1 MTHRKIG
8 TVRRIESRAQGCGPL
23 IQSVSETS
31 RPLRQQIFERV
42 RAAGYM
48 PRVQVAKELGISPAS
63 VTTLT
68 SELIEM
74 GLLEE
79 VSAQRDQAD
88 GVRGRP
94 AVALG
99 VRAEARLVAGIKL
112 SDREHTAV
120 IVDFAGNLIADEAI
134 PRQPGAM
141 AMADLV
147 DASAM
152 LVSRLCAKAGID
164 SGRLGAVGLG
174 VPGFVDSAAGTVHW
188 SPVLS
193 DRHVPLAR
201 AATERLGRPVHVDND
216 ANLVTLAEL
225 WFGAGRG
232 LSDFAV
238 VTIEHGVGMGF
249 VMNHRIYRG
258 GQGVGMELGHT
269 KVQLD
274 GALCRCGQ
282 RGCLEAYIADYALV
296 REATT
301 ALNWTS
307 RETQSVNILLE
318 SLFDH
323 AKAGNAAARSIFHR
337 AGRYLA
343 LGLANVVN
351 LFDPEL
357 IILSGERMR
366 YDYLYA
372 NETLAEIRGLAL
384 NTGRPE
390 PRIEIH
396 AWGDLLWAHGAA
408 ALALSEVT
416 EQLLG
421 TAREI
426 AAQ

>member
-1 MTHRKIG
+1 
-8 TVRRIESRAQGCGPL
+8 
-23 IQSVSETS
+23 
-31 RPLRQQIFERV
+31 
-42 RAAGYM
+42 M
-48 PRVQVAKELGISPAS
+48 PRVQVARELGVSPAS

-79 VSAQRDQAD
+79 VSAQRDQGD
-88 GVRGRP
+88 GGRGRP

-99 VRAEARLVAGIKL
+99 VRADARLVAGIKL

-141 AMADLV
+141 ELADLV
-147 DASAM
+147 DVSAT
-152 LVSRLCAKAGID
+152 LVAGLCSKAQID
-164 SGRLGAVGLG
+164 VSQLSAIGLG
-174 VPGFVDSAAGTVHW
+174 VPGFVDSATGVVHW
-188 SPVLS
+188 SPVLAG
-193 DRHVPLAR
+193 RHVPLAR
-201 AATERLGRPVHVDND
+201 AAGERLGRPVHIDND

-238 VTIEHGVGMGF
+238 VTIEHGLGMGF

-258 GQGVGMELGHT
+258 GQGLGMELGHT

-282 RGCLEAYIADYALV
+282 RGCLEAYVADYALV

-372 NETLAEIRGLAL
+372 HETLAEIKALAL

-416 EQLLG
+416 ERLLSPS
-421 TAREI
+421 REI

>member
-1 MTHRKIG
+1 MMGEGGDNLRMGAEKP
-8 TVRRIESRAQGCGPL
+8 GCGPL
-23 IQSVSETS
+23 IPSLSESS

-42 RAAGYM
+42 RAAGLM
-48 PRVQVAKELGISPAS
+48 PRVQVAKELVLSPAT
-63 VTTLT
+63 VTTQT
-68 SELIEM
+68 SELIEL

-79 VSAQRDQAD
+79 IASPREAD
-88 GVRGRP
+88 TGRGRP

-99 VRAEARLVAGIKL
+99 VRARAHHVAGIKL

-120 IVDFAGNLIADEAI
+120 IVDFAGNLIADYAL
-134 PRQPGAM
+134 PRQPGALELS
-141 AMADLV
+141 AIV
-147 DASAM
+147 DAAERLVNEICRRAGLLRSDLSA
-152 LVSRLCAKAGID
+152 I
-164 SGRLGAVGLG
+164 GLG
-174 VPGFVDSAAGTVHW
+174 VPGFVDCVPGVVHW
-188 SPVLS
+188 SPILS
-193 DRHVPLAR
+193 DRHVPLAS
-201 AATERLGRPVHVDND
+201 AVAGRLGIPVHIDND

-225 WFGAGRG
+225 WFGAGRR

-238 VTIEHGVGMGF
+238 VTIEHGVGMGI
-249 VMNHRIYRG
+249 VLNHRIYRG
-258 GQGVGMELGHT
+258 AQGLGMELGHT

-282 RGCLEAYIADYALV
+282 RGCLEAYVADYALA

-301 ALNWTS
+301 ALNWGM
-307 RETQSVNILLE
+307 REAQSVNMLLE
-318 SLFDH
+318 SLYDH

-337 AGRYLA
+337 AGRFLA

-372 NETLAEIRGLAL
+372 NETLAEIKALAL
-384 NTGRPE
+384 NTGRPA

-408 ALALSEVT
+408 ALALAQVT
-416 EQLLG
+416 EGLLG
-421 TAREI
+421 QARDL
-426 AAQ
+426 AAE

>member
-1 MTHRKIG
+1 MTEPDTRNGQRMGPDTH
-8 TVRRIESRAQGCGPL
+8 GCGPL
-23 IQSVSETS
+23 IPALSETA

-42 RAAGYM
+42 RAAGFI
-48 PRVQVAKELGISPAS
+48 PRVQVAKELAISPAT

-74 GLLEE
+74 GLVEE
-79 VSAQRDQAD
+79 IATPRDGD
-88 GVRGRP
+88 SGRGRP

-99 VRAEARLVAGIKL
+99 VRPDAHLVAGIKL
-112 SDREHTAV
+112 SDRENTAV
-120 IVDFAGNLIADEAI
+120 VVDFAGNLVADLAM
-134 PRQPGAM
+134 PHQPGAM
-141 AMADLV
+141 ELDDLLALTT
-147 DASAM
+147 D
-152 LVSRLCAKAGID
+152 LIDQICRKAGVD
-164 SGRLGAVGLG
+164 RARLTAIGLG
-174 VPGFVDSAAGTVHW
+174 VPGFVDAALGIAHW
-188 SPVLS
+188 SPLLS
-193 DRHVPLAR
+193 GRHVPLAQ
-201 AATERLGRPVHVDND
+201 AISARLGLPVHIDND

-225 WFGAGRG
+225 WFGAGRH

-249 VMNHRIYRG
+249 VLNHRIYRG
-258 GQGVGMELGHT
+258 AQGLGMELGHT

-282 RGCLEAYIADYALV
+282 RGCLEAYVADYALA

-301 ALNWTS
+301 ALNWTN
-307 RETQSVNILLE
+307 RENRSLNILLE
-318 SLFDH
+318 SLYDH
-323 AKAGNAAARSIFHR
+323 AKAGNQAARSIFHR
-337 AGRYLA
+337 AGRFLA

-372 NETLAEIRGLAL
+372 NETLAEIKALAL
-384 NTGRPE
+384 NTGRPV
-390 PRIEIH
+390 PKIEIH

-408 ALALSEVT
+408 ALALSAVT
-416 EQLLG
+416 EGLLAP
-421 TAREI
+421 TREI

>member
-1 MTHRKIG
+1 MKGARA
-8 TVRRIESRAQGCGPL
+8 ESKRMGAAKNGCGPMIPPL
-23 IQSVSETS
+23 LESA

-42 RAAGYM
+42 RAAGFM
-48 PRVQVAKELGISPAS
+48 PRVQVARELSVSPAT

-68 SELIEM
+68 SELIEL

-79 VSAQRDQAD
+79 IAASREAD
-88 GVRGRP
+88 TGRGRP

-99 VRAEARLVAGIKL
+99 VRAAAHFVVGIKL

-120 IVDFAGNLIADEAI
+120 IVDFAGNLVADVAQ
-134 PRQPGAM
+134 PRQPGPMELAT
-141 AMADLV
+141 LV
-147 DASAM
+147 DATET
-152 LVSRLCAKAGID
+152 LVREVCAKANID
-164 SGRLGAVGLG
+164 PSRLSAVGLG
-174 VPGFVDSAAGTVHW
+174 IPGFVDSELGLVHW
-188 SPVLS
+188 SPILAA
-193 DRHVPLAR
+193 RHVSLAVTV
-201 AATERLGRPVHVDND
+201 AERLRLPVHVDND

-225 WFGAGRG
+225 WFGAGRK

-249 VMNHRIYRG
+249 VLNHRIYRG
-258 GQGVGMELGHT
+258 ARGLGMELGHT

-282 RGCLEAYIADYALV
+282 RGCLEAYVADYALA

-301 ALNWTS
+301 ALNWGG
-307 RETQSVNILLE
+307 REAQPVNILLE
-318 SLFDH
+318 SLYDH

-337 AGRYLA
+337 AGRFLA

-372 NETLAEIRGLAL
+372 NERLAEIKALAL
-384 NTGRPE
+384 NTGRSAPK
-390 PRIEIH
+390 IEIH

-408 ALALSEVT
+408 ALALSNVT
-416 EQLLG
+416 EGLLG
-421 TAREI
+421 QVREM

>member
-1 MTHRKIG
+1 MKDRHIG
-8 TVRRIESRAQGCGPL
+8 TARRIESRSQGCGPL
-23 IQSVSETS
+23 IPSLSETS

-48 PRVQVAKELGISPAS
+48 PRVQVAKELGVSAAS

-79 VSAQRDQAD
+79 VSAQRDSGD
-88 GVRGRP
+88 GGRGRP

-99 VRAEARLVAGIKL
+99 VKADARLVAGIKL

-134 PRQPGAM
+134 GRQPGAM
-141 AMADLV
+141 ALSDLV
-147 DASAM
+147 DATET
-152 LVSRLCAKAGID
+152 LVARLCAKAGID
-164 SGRLGAVGLG
+164 LRQLSAIGLG
-174 VPGFVDSAAGTVHW
+174 VPGFVDTLRGIVHW

-193 DRHVPLAR
+193 ERHVALGTAVG
-201 AATERLGRPVHVDND
+201 ERLGRPVHVDND

-238 VTIEHGVGMGF
+238 LTIEHGVGMGF

-258 GQGVGMELGHT
+258 GQGLGMELGHT

-282 RGCLEAYIADYALV
+282 RGCLEAYVADYALV

-301 ALNWTS
+301 ALNLTS

-351 LFDPEL
+351 LLDPEL

-372 NETLAEIRGLAL
+372 RETLAEIEALAL
-384 NTGRPE
+384 NTGRPA
-390 PRIEIH
+390 PKIEIH

-408 ALALSEVT
+408 ALALSQVT
-416 EQLLG
+416 EGLLSSG
-421 TAREI
+421 REV
-426 AAQ
+426 AAS

>member
-1 MTHRKIG
+1 MRDREVRAT
-8 TVRRIESRAQGCGPL
+8 RRIEVRSQGCGPL
-23 IQSVSETS
+23 IPSLTETS

-48 PRVQVAKELGISPAS
+48 PRVQVAKELGVSPAS

-79 VSAQRDQAD
+79 VSAQRDAGD
-88 GVRGRP
+88 GARGRP

-99 VRAEARLVAGIKL
+99 VRADARLVAGIKL

-141 AMADLV
+141 DLPDLV
-147 DASAM
+147 DVTAT
-152 LVSRLCAKAGID
+152 LVARLCERAGI
-164 SGRLGAVGLG
+164 SSSQISAIGLG
-174 VPGFVDSAAGTVHW
+174 VPGFVDSAKGIVHW

-193 DRHVPLAR
+193 GRHAPLA
-201 AATERLGRPVHVDND
+201 AAASGKLGRPVHVDND

-225 WFGAGRG
+225 WFGAGRS

-238 VTIEHGVGMGF
+238 LTIEHGVGMGF

-258 GQGVGMELGHT
+258 GQGMGMELGHT

-282 RGCLEAYIADYALV
+282 RGCLEAYVADYALV

-301 ALNWTS
+301 ALNWSS

-372 NETLAEIRGLAL
+372 NETLAEIKALAL
-384 NTGRPE
+384 NTGRAA

-416 EQLLG
+416 EQLLN
-421 TAREI
+421 APREI